1 MPRHPV
7 APLLSDGL
15 VTRRLRVDAKSVVFI
30 KGVVEAHE
38 GLAVVFAEHGG
49 ELTIAAPEA
58 SARDLDQLLEDLREE
73 TGALIESG

>member
-1 MPRHPV
+1 
-7 APLLSDGL
+7 
-15 VTRRLRVDAKSVVFI
+15 VFI